1 MDFRNDIRSYIA
13 CEIETLNKLDIDAI
27 NDALNLIL
35 ETHENHKRVFVF
47 GNGGSSA
54 TASHFYNDFVKG
66 LSEDIANKFRF
77 HCLNDNIPTVMAIA
91 NDIGF
96 EEIFRY
102 QLRGVIEPGDIVLA
116 ISGSGNSE
124 NIVNAVEYAKS
135 QGNKII
141 GLTGYLGGKLME
153 LSDISLHAPVNSMQV
168 TEDIH
173 MIFDHLMMS
182 VLYMH
187 LSGRN
192 HLGC

>member
-1 MDFRNDIRSYIA
+1 MRIVDFRNDIRSYIA

-102 QLRGVIEPGDIVLA
+102 QLRGVIEPGDIVALSIA
-116 ISGSGNSE
+116 TRAYVLETGRITKEGSADALMHDDD
-124 NIVNAVEYAKS
+124 VRRA
-135 QGNKII
+135 
-141 GLTGYLGGKLME
+141 YLG
-153 LSDISLHAPVNSMQV
+153 
-168 TEDIH
+168 
-173 MIFDHLMMS
+173 
-182 VLYMH
+182 
-187 LSGRN
+187 
-192 HLGC
+192 